1 VTGIGEAPAALE
13 RGRPVMLVIPPAPAQ
28 AGALWDLVSK
38 PSAGA
43 LSAVIICADAEAAVE
58 WTDAAPSGLRLHPVT
73 GLARAARLL
82 SAGAVDILA
91 GAPGDLTALVSRSAL
106 KLEHVPTVVIAW
118 PEGFGSG
125 ETAAPIDT
133 LLTELKDARR
143 VVLSWNPAGVEAFC
157 ERHARRPHVVGDLP
171 VSEDA
176 RPLPPVG
183 PARYVLAPRDRRA
196 GALRSA
202 LDALDPSRVLVWHH
216 GDPLPAAGAGTVICA
231 DLPGRTELS
240 TLTGAGDVVVLCG
253 AGQLPYLRSIAT
265 PLRPLPLLTAVQ
277 DAADRAAA
285 LRARVAARLAQGD
298 VDAELALLAPLFE
311 RFDAAEVAGALLAV
325 AREVVPGA
333 PREAAAAAAAAG
345 PPVPQGWMKVFV
357 NVGLKDR
364 AAAKDLVG
372 ALIKEV
378 GLEKTDIGRIEVK
391 ESFSLVDISA
401 ASAERAV
408 AKLAGLTIR
417 GRRVTAK
424 LDR

>member
-1 VTGIGEAPAALE
+1 MTGFGEAPAALE
-13 RGRPVMLVIPPAPAQ
+13 RGRPVMLVTPPAPAQ
-28 AGALWDLVSK
+28 AGALWALL
-38 PSAGA
+38 PPPQAGRP
-43 LSAVIICADAEAAVE
+43 AVIICADVDAAVE

-82 SAGAVDILA
+82 AAGAIDILA
-91 GAPGDLTALVSRSAL
+91 GTPADLAALAGRSAL
-106 KLEHVPTVVIAW
+106 KLESVPAVVIAW
-118 PEGFGSG
+118 PEGFASG
-125 ETAAPIDT
+125 EPAAPLDT
-133 LLTELKDARR
+133 LLTEMKDARR
-143 VVLSWNPAGVEAFC
+143 MVLSWNPASVDAFC

-171 VSEDA
+171 VSDDA

-196 GALRSA
+196 AAIRAA
-202 LDALDPSRVLVWHH
+202 LDALDPSRALVWRV

-231 DLPGRTELS
+231 DLPGRAELS
-240 TLTGAGDVVVLCG
+240 ALSGAGDVVVLCA
-253 AGQLPYLRSIAT
+253 AGQLPYLRAIAT
-265 PLRPLPLLTAVQ
+265 PLRPLPVAGAVQ

-325 AREVVPGA
+325 LRDAAPGG
-333 PREAAAAAAAAG
+333 PREAAAASAA
-345 PPVPQGWMKVFV
+345 VPQGWMKVFV
-357 NVGLKDR
+357 NVGAKDR

-391 ESFSLVDISA
+391 ESFSLVDIAA

-408 AKLAGLTIR
+408 ARLTGLTIR
-417 GRRVTAK
+417 GRRVNAK